1 MSFDIEQLKINLF
14 TNIKDEKLRTIELTK
29 SMLYHPE
36 MEEITEVLNEYP
48 YFTFD
53 VKYPLSRLR
62 YLTYKE
68 RIEFFFNKEKFRERL
83 EAYTS
88 KEKNILRKGGNDG
101 ENQPE
106 VGGYRRSKTYSDDD
120 QQQYF
125 KQRDRNIEKNIM
137 TMIEILFPTKFPV
150 INDIQTSYEIIQ
162 EKSKLRRMVLNPIIT
177 KYYSYI
183 KLGGETYTFKK
194 LIWMNDIL
202 NHPKYQ
208 RLISEYRKLLEW
220 ADDEK
225 FRQMRTIT
233 KSFKEIQK
241 VLVELYN
248 NLKIFAPTPA
258 LFFSKEDVEE
268 KIPLIVEI
276 LKLSG
281 IDIDQELII
290 KNCVNFNKIKNAFTG
305 PFVNNKC
312 KELISKI
319 NINVDFFEKYSTIKD
334 NIEELTRTV
343 KEKNSKLAQFLGDE
357 KLFSS
362 NQDVEQFIQA
372 VKKHEQVENLFTKTF
387 DEITKEYGQT
397 LPAEYRNFAYTV
409 LSEYR
414 KPLREST
421 NTELQELIDGSDSKS
436 VDEFFKFMNYLYKK
450 YVYIVGRVQSNEHY
464 NKLLNIGMNNINT
477 NTTSGVRRE
486 VYIYADFIK
495 GEVNKDNAGKIFC
508 PFVGD
513 HLGNEFEFLVRM
525 TMYGKTGSKDTR
537 RWNIDRNR
545 MIFVIKNSSSENG
558 NSSEGKPMEL
568 QAKPLGASE
577 TDSLL
582 VPVKNNLDRLAP
594 YFLSE
599 IVGKDKEIVESMN
612 RANRYIGS
620 VQLYEQELLN
630 YIKKTEPELYGV
642 IEEWNEDIQKR
653 NQKVLDKM
661 ITLLGKYKTEID
673 KIQSSRLV
681 YEVNR
686 NQQELNK
693 ADYNIEKIKIFI
705 AVLNRLIESEKSKV
719 QEFKGGSR
727 KHRATDESS
736 HFSLQKHIRRFT
748 RRLISY

>member
-29 SMLYHPE
+29 SLLYHPE
-36 MEEITEVLNEYP
+36 MEEITEVLSEYP

-83 EAYTS
+83 EAYSS
-88 KEKNILRKGGNDG
+88 KEKNILRKG
-101 ENQPE
+101 NQ
-106 VGGYRRSKTYSDDD
+106 SDEE
-120 QQQYF
+120 QEQYF

-177 KYYSYI
+177 KYYSYL

-208 RLISEYRKLLEW
+208 RLISEYRKLKEW

-233 KSFKEIQK
+233 RSFKEIQK
-241 VLVELYN
+241 LLVELYD
-248 NLKIFAPTPA
+248 NLKKYDNTAKY
-258 LFFSKEDVEE
+258 FSVGDVQNI
-268 KIPLIVEI
+268 IPLVVELFI
-276 LKLSG
+276 LSG
-281 IDIDQELII
+281 IEVKSEDIEKFCQQKKIGSIGKND
-290 KNCVNFNKIKNAFTG
+290 NCVSIIDSIDA
-305 PFVNNKC
+305 
-312 KELISKI
+312 
-319 NINVDFFEKYSTIKD
+319 NVGLFEKYTTIKD
-334 NIEELTRTV
+334 NIEELVKFV
-343 KEKNSKLAQFLGDE
+343 KEGKGNLASFLSNS

-362 NQDVEQFIQA
+362 NQDTEQFIQA
-372 VKKHEQVENLFTKTF
+372 VKKYEQIDNLFTKTF

-421 NTELQELIDGSDSKS
+421 NTELQELINGSDGKS
-436 VDEFFKFMNYLYKK
+436 IDEFFKFMEYLYTK

-464 NKLLNIGMNNINT
+464 NKLINIGMNNINT
-477 NTTSGVRRE
+477 NTTTGVRRE

-513 HLGNEFEFLVRM
+513 YLGNEFDFLVRM

-545 MIFVIKNSSSENG
+545 MIFVIKNASSEG
-558 NSSEGKPMEL
+558 QEGKPMEL
-568 QAKPLGASE
+568 QAKPIGASAV
-577 TDSLL
+577 DNLM
-582 VPVKNNLDRLAP
+582 VPVKTNLDRLAP

-599 IVGKDKEIVESMN
+599 IVGKDKEIVDSMN
-612 RANRYIGS
+612 RSNRYIGS

-630 YIKKTEPELYGV
+630 YIKKSEPELYGV
-642 IEEWNEDIQKR
+642 IEDWNEDIQKR
-653 NQKVLDKM
+653 NQAILDKM
-661 ITLLGKYKTEID
+661 ITLLGKYKTDID

-705 AVLNRLIESEKSKV
+705 AVLNRLIESEKSKI

-727 KHRATDESS
+727 KHFNQVSKNTQ
-736 HFSLQKHIRRFT
+736 FSLQKHIRRYT
-748 RRLISY
+748 RRLISST

>member
-14 TNIKDEKLRTIELTK
+14 TNIKDETLRTIELTK

-36 MEEITEVLNEYP
+36 MEEITEVLSEYP

-53 VKYPLSRLR
+53 VKYPLNRLR

-88 KEKNILRKGGNDG
+88 KEKNILRKGS
-101 ENQPE
+101 Q
-106 VGGYRRSKTYSDDD
+106 SDED
-120 QQQYF
+120 QEQYF

-162 EKSKLRRMVLNPIIT
+162 EKSKLRRMVLNPAIT
-177 KYYSYI
+177 KYYSYL

-225 FRQMRTIT
+225 FRQMRTIAR
-233 KSFKEIQK
+233 SFENIEKK
-241 VLVELYN
+241 VLELYDLLKGYSSPIITSQQIAAPDKTGFGPLLIKLIKYFKLDPSAFIN
-248 NLKIFAPTPA
+248 NFCTGD
-258 LFFSKEDVEE
+258 ECNEYEE
-268 KIPLIVEI
+268 PISP
-276 LKLSG
+276 S
-281 IDIDQELII
+281 DRYS
-290 KNCVNFNKIKNAFTG
+290 KIKNIFEEMNEQLKLGG
-305 PFVNNKC
+305 PRTNLKKF
-312 KELISKI
+312 I
-319 NINVDFFEKYSTIKD
+319 NTS
-334 NIEELTRTV
+334 
-343 KEKNSKLAQFLGDE
+343 

-362 NQDVEQFIQA
+362 NQDTDQFIQA
-372 VKKHEQVENLFTKTF
+372 VKKYEQTENLFTKTF

-421 NTELQELIDGSDSKS
+421 NTELQELINGSDSKS

-450 YVYIVGRVQSNEHY
+450 YVYIVGREQSNEYY
-464 NKLLNIGMNNINT
+464 NKLLNIGMNYINT

-513 HLGNEFEFLVRM
+513 HLGNEFDFLVRM

-545 MIFVIKNSSSENG
+545 MIFVIKDASSEG
-558 NSSEGKPMEL
+558 QEGKPMEL
-568 QAKPLGASE
+568 QAKPLGASA
-577 TDSLL
+577 TDNLM
-582 VPVKNNLDRLAP
+582 VPAKTNLDRLVP

-599 IVGKDKEIVESMN
+599 IVGKDKEIVDSMN

-630 YIKKTEPELYGV
+630 YIKKTEPELYDV
-642 IEEWNEDIQKR
+642 IEDWNQDIQKR

-681 YEVNR
+681 YEVNK

-727 KHRATDESS
+727 KH
-736 HFSLQKHIRRFT
+736 FSLRKQLQRYT
-748 RRLISY
+748 RKLLY

>member
-29 SMLYHPE
+29 SLIYHPE
-36 MEEITEVLNEYP
+36 MEGISEVLNEYP

-88 KEKNILRKGGNDG
+88 KEKNILRKGGNDS
-101 ENQPE
+101 EDQPE
-106 VGGYRRSKTYSDDD
+106 VGGYRRSKQYNEDE
-120 QQQYF
+120 QKQYF

-162 EKSKLRRMVLNPIIT
+162 EKSKLRRMVINPIIT
-177 KYYSYI
+177 KYYSYL

-208 RLISEYRKLLEW
+208 RLISEYRKLKEW

-225 FRQMRTIT
+225 FRQMKTIT
-233 KSFKEIQK
+233 RSFKEIQK
-241 VLVELYN
+241 LLVELYN
-248 NLKIFAPTPA
+248 NLKNYVNTAKN
-258 LFFSKEDVEE
+258 FSVGDVQNM
-268 KIPLIVEI
+268 IPLVVELFI
-276 LKLSG
+276 LSG
-281 IDIDQELII
+281 INVDPTDIDKFCEYKSSIS
-290 KNCVNFNKIKNAFTG
+290 TG
-305 PFVNNKC
+305 PNLTCINSIK
-312 KELISKI
+312 LIDT
-319 NINVDFFEKYSTIKD
+319 NVGLFEKYTAIKD
-334 NIEELTRTV
+334 NIEELVKFV
-343 KEKNSKLAQFLGDE
+343 KEGKGNLVNFLSNS

-362 NQDVEQFIQA
+362 NQDAEQFIQA
-372 VKKHEQVENLFTKTF
+372 VKKHEQIDNLFTKTF

-421 NTELQELIDGSDSKS
+421 NTELQELINGSDGKS
-436 VDEFFKFMNYLYKK
+436 IDEFFKFMEYLYKK
-450 YVYIVGRVQSNEHY
+450 YVYIIGRVQSNEHY
-464 NKLLNIGMNNINT
+464 NKLINIGMNNINT
-477 NTTSGVRRE
+477 NTTTGVRRE

-513 HLGNEFEFLVRM
+513 HLGNEFDFLVRM

-545 MIFVIKNSSSENG
+545 MIFVIKNASSEG
-558 NSSEGKPMEL
+558 QEGKPMEL
-568 QAKPLGASE
+568 QAKPVGSSAV
-577 TDSLL
+577 DNLL

-599 IVGKDKEIVESMN
+599 IVGKDKEIVDSMN

-630 YIKKTEPELYGV
+630 YIKKSEPELYGV
-642 IEEWNEDIQKR
+642 IEEWNVDIQKR
-653 NQKVLDKM
+653 NQAILDKM
-661 ITLLGKYKTEID
+661 ITLLGKYKTEIE

-681 YEVNR
+681 YEVNK

-693 ADYNIEKIKIFI
+693 VDYKIEKIKIFI

-727 KHRATDESS
+727 KHRTTDESS
-736 HFSLQKHIRRFT
+736 HFSLQKHIRRYT
-748 RRLISY
+748 RRLISSK

>member
-1 MSFDIEQLKINLF
+1 MSFDIEQIKINLF

-36 MEEITEVLNEYP
+36 MEGITDVLNEYP

-53 VKYPLSRLR
+53 VKYPLNRLR

-83 EAYTS
+83 EAYSS
-88 KEKNILRKGGNDG
+88 KEKNILRKGS
-101 ENQPE
+101 Q
-106 VGGYRRSKTYSDDD
+106 SDEE
-120 QQQYF
+120 QTQYF

-137 TMIEILFPTKFPV
+137 TMIEILFPTNFPV

-162 EKSKLRRMVLNPIIT
+162 EKSKLRRMVINPIIT
-177 KYYSYI
+177 QYYSYL
-183 KLGGETYTFKK
+183 KLDGETYTFKK

-225 FRQMRTIT
+225 FRQMRTMNR
-233 KSFKEIQK
+233 SYEEIQK
-241 VLVELYN
+241 LLVELYN
-248 NLKIFAPTPA
+248 NLKKFTPTA
-258 LFFSKEDVEE
+258 TNYFSIGDVQNN
-268 KIPLIVEI
+268 IPLIVE
-276 LKLSG
+276 LFKLSG
-281 IDIDQELII
+281 IEIQSEEVDNFCKYKTVQTFTKDQKCSDNIGLIDL
-290 KNCVNFNKIKNAFTG
+290 
-305 PFVNNKC
+305 
-312 KELISKI
+312 
-319 NINVDFFEKYSTIKD
+319 NIGLFEKYSTIKD
-334 NIEELTRTV
+334 NIEELTKFV
-343 KEKNSKLAQFLGDE
+343 KEGKGNLVKFLSNNT
-357 KLFSS
+357 KLFTS
-362 NQDVEQFIQA
+362 NKDTEQFIIA
-372 VKKHEQVENLFTKTF
+372 VKKYEQVENLFTKTF

-421 NTELQELIDGSDSKS
+421 NTELQELINGSDSKS
-436 VDEFFKFMNYLYKK
+436 IDEFFKFMNYIYKK
-450 YVYIVGRVQSNEHY
+450 YVYIVGREQSNEHY

-477 NTTSGVRRE
+477 NTTTGVRRE

-525 TMYGKTGSKDTR
+525 AMYGKTGSKDTR

-545 MIFVIKNSSSENG
+545 MIFVIKNSSSESG
-558 NSSEGKPMEL
+558 KQEGKPMEL
-568 QAKPLGASE
+568 KATPLGTS
-577 TDSLL
+577 TSDNLL
-582 VPVKNNLDRLAP
+582 VPSKTNLDRLGT

-620 VQLYEQELLN
+620 VQLYDQELLN
-630 YIKKTEPELYGV
+630 YIKKNEPELYSV
-642 IEEWNEDIQKR
+642 IEDWNEDIQKR

-661 ITLLGKYKTEID
+661 ITLLGKYKTDID

-705 AVLNRLIESEKSKV
+705 AVLNRLIESEKSKI

-727 KHRATDESS
+727 KHFNQVSKNTQ
-736 HFSLQKHIRRFT
+736 FSLQKHIRRYT
-748 RRLISY
+748 RRLISST